1 MGDVV
6 FLAERRRMRAA
17 ADPARAELFLCLSDP
32 FGYLAAE
39 RVERNFADVAW
50 RPACWSTLVED
61 HSSAVSSI
69 RERAEQR
76 AAELRLPLQWPER
89 FPAPVPAAMRAAT
102 YAAEQGRGGAF
113 VLAAG
118 RLAFGG
124 GFDLEDP
131 EVLEEVAAAAG
142 LDVDACLRAANEP
155 ERDAAVMAHT
165 RRVRAAGV
173 RRLPA
178 LRAGGTL
185 VWGEERISA
194 FLLVGA
200 AGAAARG

>member
-1 MGDVV
+1 MV
-6 FLAERRRMRAA
+6 LADRRRLRAA
-17 ADPARAELFLCLSDP
+17 GAPAHAELFVCLSDP

-39 RVERNFADVAW
+39 RVERAFAEVAW
-50 RPACWSTLVED
+50 RPACCSTLVE
-61 HSSAVSSI
+61 HQARGSLRA
-69 RERAEQR
+69 RAEERAAQ
-76 AAELRLPLQWPER
+76 LRLPLQWPER

-142 LDVDACLRAANEP
+142 LDVDACLRAAREP
-155 ERDAAVMAHT
+155 ARDALVLEHT
-165 RRVRAAGV
+165 RRLQAAGV

-178 LRAGGTL
+178 LRVGGTL

-200 AGAAARG
+200 AGAAAR